1 MSEKTYSHALAHLK
15 SNQICVVA
23 SSNNCIFII
32 MSVYLEAFLKL
43 HPGSKYLFTEDEDP
57 KGPNRLKGKYASD
70 VRDNVWR
77 TDDFVALAPEA
88 SPLDKNGWPSDIGT
102 PTVAASV
109 RPSTPPIVVELSWKW
124 KYVAAGKASKEAG

>member
-1 MSEKTYSHALAHLK
+1 
-15 SNQICVVA
+15 
-23 SSNNCIFII
+23 

-57 KGPNRLKGKYASD
+57 RGSNRLKGKYASD

-102 PTVAASV
+102 HSGRKCPAEYAANCGRAVVERGRWKGQRGGRVVFHYVNAQQAFEDANVAAKLCCGGPV
-109 RPSTPPIVVELSWKW
+109 R
-124 KYVAAGKASKEAG
+124 